1 MKSILTL
8 LITVAIC
15 SVMNAQT
22 SNTEQ
27 QATTPAQ
34 VEPTKKI
41 AYEVV
46 PAKRVVKPTSEAPSE
61 MQPMDI
67 SEIEKKQKE
76 EQVQKKV
83 EQRNATQGTQQQ
95 APQKKE
101 VVYDLKDEKPKE

>member
-8 LITVAIC
+8 LFTVAIC
-15 SVMNAQT
+15 AVMNAQT

-27 QATTPAQ
+27 QATPTQ

-46 PAKRVVKPTSEAPSE
+46 PAKRVVKPTSETPSE

-67 SEIEKKQKE
+67 SEIEKRQKE

-83 EQRNATQGTQQQ
+83 EQRNATQGAQQQ
-95 APQKKE
+95 AAPMNQP
-101 VVYDLKDEKPKE
+101 VYDLKDEKPKE